1 MEYYIRYKKKR
12 GIIYHRPSRMKLSVA
27 ILVLCLVGAS
37 SGQNSE
43 ESEDSC
49 VDPAFYTLL
58 GFFRGFPKTDS
69 KEINGYEAALYDP
82 LLDAFWAKKDDIGLE
97 TALNGFMMEFSKAV
111 MAEHYQCKG
120 TQLNQILI
128 DVLKKTTTTF
138 MSKAETYIISTL
150 EKIKK
155 PGPTAASALSRRG
168 RHRYHLGRRGT
179 VDEINAA
186 SAVSRR
192 GRHHRRRNTVDE
204 INAASAVSRR
214 GRHHRHERRD
224 IKRGKNM
231 KNFKSKV
238 EQIVA
243 KTSELLKKVLSED
256 VASHMETEQFEEIAC
271 YLRFVREHLRS
282 AVEAKVTL
290 VKIKQELKESSVE
303 DFSDVFQCTDPML
316 IVQIYEENW
325 QSANLPEEENI
336 LFQHIGE
343 ALMRVLAKSSEDR
356 QWMKKV
362 LDNDNTIQLNKIIHM
377 LAMKVLTNLQPF
389 LDAKSTDEMI
399 EFFKKFLTSK
409 KMEYAEKLIRSLD
422 IFDVADPM
430 SSPESMKSPAP
441 VRRNNL
447 MESELD
453 NIMNK
458 LIERYV

>member
-168 RHRYHLGRRGT
+168 RHRYHLGRRG
-179 VDEINAA
+179 
-186 SAVSRR
+186 
-192 GRHHRRRNTVDE
+192 TVDE

>member
-168 RHRYHLGRRGT
+168 R
-179 VDEINAA
+179 
-186 SAVSRR
+186 
-192 GRHHRRRNTVDE
+192 RHHRRRNTVDE